1 MPICVQSAPAQP
13 GAPEGGERRPLQFLV
28 VDDDGMQRELISV
41 AARQAGHVVT
51 LAQSCMEAVGQIRT
65 TRFDCVTLDLMLE
78 DGDGMEVLQAMAR
91 PNSPVR

>member
-1 MPICVQSAPAQP
+1 
-13 GAPEGGERRPLQFLV
+13 
-28 VDDDGMQRELISV
+28 
-41 AARQAGHVVT
+41 
-51 LAQSCMEAVGQIRT
+51 MEAVGQIRT